1 MADAQKSGP
10 VSTKQQR
17 IAERARQKPQE
28 GFTSLNHHLDLD
40 WLIEAFHRTRKD
52 AAPGVDGQSAEQY
65 GLRLAENLQGLLDR
79 AKSGTYRAPPV
90 RRVYIPKGTGD
101 ELRPLGIPTLEDKVL
116 QRAVVMALE
125 PIYEQDFLDCSYGF
139 RPGRSAHQALEAL
152 WQQAMALGGC
162 WLVEVD
168 IRKFFDTLDQAQLRQ
183 LLGQRVRDGVLLR
196 LIGKWLKA
204 GILED
209 GVWTSPE
216 AGTPQGGVI
225 SPLLA
230 NVYLHYVLDV
240 WFEQVVKPRLKGHA
254 FLVRYA
260 DDFVVGFACEEDAR
274 RVLEVLPKRFGKYG
288 LTLHPDK
295 TRLVRFVR
303 PGGGPTETEPRGSGP
318 AGSFD
323 FLGFTHF
330 WSRSKKGNWVIKRKT
345 ARSRFRR
352 ALQRI
357 SDWCRRH
364 LHEPM
369 VEQYRA
375 LERKLRGH
383 YQYFG
388 LIGNGRS
395 LWCFRTRLQKIWQK
409 WLARRRRGGGMTWER
424 LNQWFRVF
432 PLPTPPGWIAPHA
445 AKP

>member
-1 MADAQKSGP
+1 MAGAQKPDP

-17 IAERARQKPQE
+17 IAQLAKQRPQE
-28 GFTSLNHHLDLD
+28 GFTSLNHHLDLV
-40 WLIEAFHRTRKD
+40 WLAEAYNRTRKD
-52 AAPGVDGQSAEQY
+52 AAPGVDGQTAEQY
-65 GLRLAENLQGLLDR
+65 GLQLLENLQGLLDR

-90 RRVYIPKGTGD
+90 RRVYIPKGTGP

-139 RPGRSAHQALEAL
+139 RPGRSAHQAMQAL
-152 WQQAMALGGC
+152 WQQAMDLGGC

-168 IRKFFDTLDQAQLRQ
+168 IRKFFDTLDHAQLRQ
-183 LLGQRVRDGVLLR
+183 LLQRRVRDGVLLR

-209 GVWTSPE
+209 GVWTSSE

-240 WFEQVVKPRLKGHA
+240 WFEQEVKPRLKGHA

-260 DDFVVGFACEEDAR
+260 DDFVLGFACEEDAR
-274 RVLEVLPKRFGKYG
+274 RVLGVLPKRFGKYG
-288 LTLHPDK
+288 LTLHPEK
-295 TRLVRFVR
+295 TRLVRFTR
-303 PGGGPTETEPRGSGP
+303 PEGRPTQTQSQQAQPPESL
-318 AGSFD
+318 D
-323 FLGFTHF
+323 FLGLTFF
-330 WSRSKKGNWVIKRKT
+330 WSRSKKGYWVIKRKT

-357 SDWCRRH
+357 ADWCRRH
-364 LHEPM
+364 LHEPIRK
-369 VEQYRA
+369 QYQA
-375 LERKLRGH
+375 LKQKLLGH
-383 YQYFG
+383 FQYFG
-388 LIGNGRS
+388 VVGNGRS
-395 LWCFRTRLQKIWQK
+395 LWCFRERVQEVWKK

-424 LNQWFRVF
+424 LGKLFCVM
-432 PLPTPPGWIAPHA
+432 PLPNPPGWIAPHV